1 MSRPACAAVQI
12 WPEIP
17 PRGVRLVCCL
27 PAGHDGDHACADV
40 EYLPDPAAGREAP

>member
-1 MSRPACAAVQI
+1 MTCPAVTI

-17 PRGVRLVCCL
+17 PHGVRLACSL

-40 EYLPDPAAGREAP
+40 EYLSGEAAS